1 MSDAKGKTM
10 TDQDTSPEAVERFIT
25 QYESGQ
31 QGCHMDADDAQAFA
45 ATLRTALAT
54 QSAPEIT
61 EEMVE
66 RAVAAALPELQ
77 RREAVM
83 ADPMTL
89 DLLQT
94 RRIVRAALTAALA
107 PDPSRSPDDDKP
119 T

>member
-10 TDQDTSPEAVERFIT
+10 ENKAPERICVEYNYSATPTVISEYPDTILGTMEYVRK
-25 QYESGQ
+25 
-31 QGCHMDADDAQAFA
+31 D
-45 ATLRTALAT
+45 L
-54 QSAPEIT
+54 SAPQIT

-89 DLLQT
+89 DRMQA

-107 PDPSRSPDDDKP
+107 TQEKADG
-119 T
+119 